1 MTNRRQARGT
11 GPHDIPAEDLIGV
24 GPGEDIL
31 IVDDSDANLI
41 AFEAALAPLGRKLVL
56 VQSGVEA
63 LAKLLAQDFALVILD
78 VSMPGM
84 SGFECAELI
93 RQRRRSRGIPI
104 IFVTGLSVQDTAV
117 LTGYEVGGYDF
128 VVKPV
133 RAEVLRAKAHVFLQL
148 QERTR
153 EMQRHANA
161 VRRLEAEAHV
171 TELHVQQQRH
181 DAELLALRVDQ
192 LGDIDRRKDEVLA
205 LLGHQLR
212 DPLQAL
218 QLAIDALRGLP
229 DPSREAVERI
239 HDVIDQR
246 VHSLGRL
253 LDGLLGIPLAPAACA
268 AQRLRPA
275 RPLRVVVCDDA
286 KDICELAA
294 DLLRADGHT
303 VFQATSGGRAIEL
316 IESERPDVAL
326 VELLLPDVDGS
337 TVARTVRDRLGARA
351 PHLVAITAATAAP
364 RPEFDEYLMKPASR
378 ERMRSVLARV
388 PR

>member
-1 MTNRRQARGT
+1 MRSSRQARGT
-11 GPHDIPAEDLIGV
+11 GPVDVPAEDLLGIGA
-24 GPGEDIL
+24 GEDIL
-31 IVDDSDANLI
+31 IVDDSSANLI
-41 AFEAALAPLGRKLVL
+41 AFEAALAPLGRKLVM

-93 RQRRRSRGIPI
+93 RQRRRSCGIPI
-104 IFVTGLSVQDTAV
+104 LFVTGLSVQDTAV

-133 RAEVLRAKAHVFLQL
+133 RAEVLRAKARVFLQL

-153 EMQRHANA
+153 EMQRF
-161 VRRLEAEAHV
+161 EAEAHAAA
-171 TELHVQQQRH
+171 LHAQQQRH
-181 DAELLALRVDQ
+181 EAELLAVRVDQ
-192 LGDIDRRKDEVLA
+192 LADLDRRKNELLA

-218 QLAIDALRGLP
+218 QLAVDSLRGLAE
-229 DPSREAVERI
+229 PSRDMVERV

-253 LDGLLGIPLAPAACA
+253 VDDLLGGPPAPAHTSTEDV
-268 AQRLRPA
+268 RPT
-275 RPLRVVVCDDA
+275 RPLRVVVCEDA

-294 DLLRADGHT
+294 NLLRADGHT

-326 VELLLPDVDGS
+326 VDLALPDIDGS
-337 TVARTVRDRLGARA
+337 IVARTVRDRLGARA
-351 PHLVAITAATAAP
+351 PRLVAITAMTAETL
-364 RPEFDEYLMKPASR
+364 RPEFDEYVMKPASR

-388 PR
+388 SR